1 MNDPKWITV
10 VAMIVIGSFAIDRIV
25 SAFLFPWFREPLAP
39 LDPTNE
45 EIEKM
50 RQEKYAREWNYKW
63 FYFILSGILGII
75 LLVIWGKMRVLEALG
90 YPPNPNPALDFLLTG
105 IVLVGGA
112 DRLASLKPGEASHA
126 AEPEPKPLKV
136 TGQITLVD
144 NTTAAS
150 RR

>member
-1 MNDPKWITV
+1 MDPKWITV
-10 VAMIVIGSFAIDRIV
+10 VAMMVIGSFAIDRIV
-25 SAFLFPWFREPLAP
+25 SALLFPFFREPPAP
-39 LDPTNE
+39 PKQTDD
-45 EIEKM
+45 EILRE
-50 RQEKYAREWNYKW
+50 RQTKYEREWNYKRL
-63 FYFILSGILGII
+63 YFIMSGVLAII
-75 LLVIWGKMRVLEALG
+75 LLVCWDKMRVLEGLG
-90 YPPNPNPALDFLLTG
+90 YPPEPNKILDFLLTG

-112 DRLASLKPGEASHA
+112 DRLSGVKPGEASPA